1 MKDSKQR
8 RNALS
13 ALLIGILMLIC
24 SVSVAS
30 GTEMR
35 EKTGSITLAY
45 EFSGVRFQIFKVGT
59 ITDSG
64 IVAAEKFKKYH
75 VDLNGENAAQTLA
88 MYIERDN
95 IRPNAEVLTDS
106 DKLAVFNDLEKGVYM
121 TVGENTAYDNV
132 RYTVMPS
139 LISLPYP
146 ADDVEQWDLRAEVKF
161 EKTTDSVTQ
170 VSCLKVWKTASGTPK
185 YPKVT
190 VQLLRDGEIHD
201 SVVLNDKN
209 DWKYTWTDLD
219 PQYNWTVTE
228 KEFDADYRVDISKN
242 NHVFTITNSTDIPS
256 ETTVPETK
264 PTYPTKPTVE
274 TKPTFETKPTVPEKS
289 TVSTYPVTRRTT
301 TTTTRIPQTGQVKWP
316 VPILSI
322 AGVALILIGVLILR
336 KNRYEK

>member
-95 IRPNAEVLTDS
+95 DS
-106 DKLAVFNDLEKGVYM
+106 ENYAQVATQRDFDL
-121 TVGENTAYDNV
+121 
-132 RYTVMPS
+132 
-139 LISLPYP
+139 
-146 ADDVEQWDLRAEVKF
+146 F
-161 EKTTDSVTQ
+161 
-170 VSCLKVWKTASGTPK
+170 
-185 YPKVT
+185 
-190 VQLLRDGEIHD
+190 
-201 SVVLNDKN
+201 
-209 DWKYTWTDLD
+209 
-219 PQYNWTVTE
+219 
-228 KEFDADYRVDISKN
+228 
-242 NHVFTITNSTDIPS
+242 
-256 ETTVPETK
+256 
-264 PTYPTKPTVE
+264 
-274 TKPTFETKPTVPEKS
+274 
-289 TVSTYPVTRRTT
+289 
-301 TTTTRIPQTGQVKWP
+301 
-316 VPILSI
+316 
-322 AGVALILIGVLILR
+322 
-336 KNRYEK
+336 